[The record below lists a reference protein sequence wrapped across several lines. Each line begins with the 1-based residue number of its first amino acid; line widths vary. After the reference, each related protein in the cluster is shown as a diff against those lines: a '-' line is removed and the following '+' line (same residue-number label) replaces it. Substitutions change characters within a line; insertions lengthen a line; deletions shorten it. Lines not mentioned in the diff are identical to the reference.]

1 MPKLESAAADRS
13 FLNIHNMNRRNFL
26 KNSSAAGVSVA
37 ALSLIACN
45 EQPAPKFETKVDEDS
60 FELNEITVD
69 ELQQKMK
76 SGEYSSVAITKLY
89 LDRITKIDKEG
100 PKLNSVIEINPDA
113 IAIATAMDEERKNGK
128 LRGPLHGIP
137 VLIKDNIDTA
147 DKMQTTAGALALEGN
162 IAKKD
167 AFIISKLREA
177 GAVLLGK
184 TNLSEWANFRST
196 SSCSGWSSRGGQTK
210 CPYILD
216 HNPCGSSSGSGAAS
230 AANLCVVSIG
240 TETDGSITCPA
251 SINNLVGIK
260 PTVGLLSRSG
270 IIPIS
275 STQDT
280 AGPLARTV
288 KDAAILLGALTGED
302 PSDSITSQ
310 SKGKS
315 QTDYTKFLDAA
326 ALQGKNIGV
335 DLKKKSV
342 NQYMNRLLL
351 EVIEVL
357 KKAGANFIEIEYVS
371 KIEELGTHELLT
383 MQFEF
388 KDGVNNYLSN
398 ANHKIKN
405 LKEVIDFNIAN
416 EDKAMPYFKQEQLE
430 ICEKKGGLE
439 SKEYKESLTKGRDA
453 SRKIL
458 DDLIAEHKL
467 DAIAGLTMGPACSID
482 TIYGDRWGSDFLTQ
496 PAAMSGYPH
505 ISLPCGMI
513 YNLPVGLS
521 LFAGAYAEPQLI
533 AMAYA
538 YEQISKKR
546 IAPTFIKTFLA

>member
-1 MPKLESAAADRS
+1 MPKLVACS
-13 FLNIHNMNRRNFL
+13 FLNIYNMNRRKFL

-45 EQPAPKFETKVDEDS
+45 EQTVPKIEAKADEDS
-60 FELNEITVD
+60 FELNEITID

-100 PKLNSVIEINPDA
+100 PKLNSVIEVNPDA
-113 IAIATAMDEERKNGK
+113 VAIATAMDEERKNGK

-216 HNPCGSSSGSGAAS
+216 HNPCGSSSGSGAAT

-302 PSDSITSQ
+302 SSDPITSQ
-310 SKGKS
+310 SKGKI
-315 QTDYTKFLDAA
+315 QADYTKFLDVT
-326 ALQGKNIGV
+326 ALKGKNIGV

-342 NQYMNRLLL
+342 NQYMNRLLQ
-351 EVIEVL
+351 EAIEVF
-357 KKAGANFIEIEYVS
+357 KKAGANIIEIEYVA
-371 KIEELGTHELLT
+371 KIEELGNHELLT
-383 MQFEF
+383 MQYEF
-388 KDGVNNYLSN
+388 KEGVNNYLSK
-398 ANHKIKN
+398 ANYNIKA
-405 LKEVIDFNIAN
+405 LKDVIDFNIAN

-439 SKEYKESLTKGRDA
+439 SKEYKEALVKGRDA

-458 DDLIAEHKL
+458 DDLIVEHKL

-482 TIYGDRWGSDFLTQ
+482 TIYGDRWGNDFLTQ

-521 LFAGAYAEPQLI
+521 LFAGAYTEPQLI
-533 AMAYA
+533 GMAYA

>member
-1 MPKLESAAADRS
+1 
-13 FLNIHNMNRRNFL
+13 MNRRKFL
-26 KNSSAAGVSVA
+26 KNSSAASVSVA

-45 EQPAPKFETKVDEDS
+45 EQPAPKIEAKVDEDS
-60 FELNEITVD
+60 FELDEITID

-100 PKLNSVIEINPDA
+100 PKLNSVIELNPDA
-113 IAIATAMDEERKNGK
+113 IAIATAMDDERKNGK

-196 SSCSGWSSRGGQTK
+196 NSCSGWSSRGGQTK

-216 HNPCGSSSGSGAAS
+216 HNPCGSSSGSGAAT

-302 PSDSITSQ
+302 PSDPITSQ
-310 SKGKS
+310 SKGKL
-315 QTDYTKFLDAA
+315 QTDYTKFLDAS
-326 ALQGKNIGV
+326 ALKGKNIGV

-342 NQYMNRLLL
+342 NQYMNRLLQ
-351 EVIEVL
+351 EVIDVL
-357 KKAGANFIEIEYVS
+357 KKAGANIIEIEYVS
-371 KIEELGTHELLT
+371 KIEELGNPELVI
-383 MQFEF
+383 MQYEF
-388 KDGVNNYLSN
+388 KAGVNSYLSN
-398 ANHKIKN
+398 ANHKIKT
-405 LKEVIDFNIAN
+405 LKEVIEFNNAN

-430 ICEKKGGLE
+430 NSEKKGGLE
-439 SKEYKESLTKGRDA
+439 SKEYKEALIKGRDA

-458 DDLIAEHKL
+458 DALFTQHKL

-505 ISLPCGMI
+505 ISVPCGMI

-521 LFAGAYAEPQLI
+521 IFAGAYTEPQLI
-533 AMAYA
+533 GMAYA

-546 IAPTFIKTFLA
+546 VAPAFIKTFLA